1 MDAVSSPSLAN
12 KLRRWLSRSGSSHSY
27 GPIPREI
34 KTPPV
39 PSRFLGLPREVRNL
53 IYRELLLNTHPL
65 IVHLRRV
72 HRFEASTRPY
82 PAILRTNKQIHDEA
96 AAVLYGENTWF
107 SAAPAKFFYWANELY
122 EPESSIYV
130 IESGPINMY
139 LPWIKRFVLFP
150 EGPPDWIRDK
160 IIKASEVDLMLRRMG
175 IQRHNL
181 KKLIVGVSSQEMSAE
196 IANANLDWLMKT
208 DETEMQRRFS
218 WFTQRGTQSA
228 FWLVSV

>member
-1 MDAVSSPSLAN
+1 MD
-12 KLRRWLSRSGSSHSY
+12 
-27 GPIPREI
+27 
-34 KTPPV
+34 TPPG
-39 PSRFLGLPREVRNL
+39 PSRFLALPREVRNL
-53 IYRELLLNTHPL
+53 VYRELLLNTHPL

-107 SAAPAKFFYWANELY
+107 SAAPAKFFYWADELY
-122 EPESSIYV
+122 EPESSTYV
-130 IESGPINMY
+130 IEPGPVNTY

-160 IIKASEVDLMLRRMG
+160 IVKASEVDLMLRRMG

-181 KKLIVGVSSQEMSAE
+181 KKLIVGVSSQDMSAE
-196 IANANLDWLMKT
+196 ILNANLDWLKKV
-208 DETEMQRRFS
+208 EEIEMQRRFS
-218 WFTQRGTQSA
+218 WFTQRGTQPA
-228 FWLVSV
+228 FWLESV